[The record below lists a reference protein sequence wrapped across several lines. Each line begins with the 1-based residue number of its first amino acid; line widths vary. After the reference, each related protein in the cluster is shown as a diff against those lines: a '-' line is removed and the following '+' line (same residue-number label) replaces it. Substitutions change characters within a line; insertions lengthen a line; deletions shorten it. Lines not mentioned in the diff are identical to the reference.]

1 MNDTKEPMTQYG
13 FDKLAHELQD
23 LKKRQRPE
31 TVIELDIARSH
42 GDLKENA
49 EYHAAKDK
57 LAFIDA
63 RIGEL
68 GDLVARAQVIN
79 PHTYEHDRVK
89 FGSTVMLE
97 NLETNEEV
105 TYTIVGST
113 ESNPDRGLI
122 SYHSPLAKQLLGR
135 SEGEE
140 VTIKLPV
147 GKQEYEILEVG
158 FHDIKFEG

>member
-1 MNDTKEPMTQYG
+1 MT
-13 FDKLAHELQD
+13 HELSD

-49 EYHAAKDK
+49 EYHAAKDR

-63 RIGEL
+63 RIAEL
-68 GDLVARAQVIN
+68 SDLVSRAHVID
-79 PHTYEHDRVK
+79 PRSYEHDKVR

-113 ESNPDRGLI
+113 ESNAYKGLI
-122 SYHSPLAKQLLGR
+122 SFHSPLAKQLMGR

-140 VTIKLPV
+140 VTIQLPS
-147 GKQEYEILEVG
+147 GKQEYEILEIAY
-158 FHDIKFEG
+158 HEIDFEG

>member
-1 MNDTKEPMTQYG
+1 MIERDTAG
-13 FDKLAHELQD
+13 
-23 LKKRQRPE
+23 
-31 TVIELDIARSH
+31 SH

-49 EYHAAKDK
+49 EYHAAKDR

-68 GDLVARAQVIN
+68 SDLVSRSHVID
-79 PHTYEHDRVK
+79 PRSYEHDKVR

-113 ESNPDRGLI
+113 ESNAYKGLI
-122 SYHSPLAKQLLGR
+122 SYHSPLAKQLMGKG
-135 SEGEE
+135 EGEE
-140 VTIKLPV
+140 VKIKLPS
-147 GKQEYEILEVG
+147 GSQEYEILEVAY
-158 FHDIKFEG
+158 HEIDFEG

>member
-1 MNDTKEPMTQYG
+1 MSNEKEPMTEYG
-13 FDKLAHELQD
+13 YKKLTHELND
-23 LKKRQRPE
+23 LKKKQRPE

-49 EYHAAKDK
+49 EYHAAKDR

-68 GDLVARAQVIN
+68 SDLVSRSHVID
-79 PHTYEHDRVK
+79 PRSYEHDKVR

-113 ESNPDRGLI
+113 ESNAYKGLI
-122 SYHSPLAKQLLGR
+122 SFHSPLAKQLMGR
-135 SEGEE
+135 GEGEE
-140 VTIKLPV
+140 VTIKLP
-147 GKQEYEILEVG
+147 GGSQEYEILEIAY
-158 FHDIKFEG
+158 HEINFEG